1 MKKKI
6 FLFSLFICITSGFAQ
21 QKLKKADKLFADLA
35 YVDAAKA
42 YEEYLEDAKAP
53 GIETIMRVADSYY
66 YTSNNASALR
76 WYTKLNTIL
85 GDNMDDIYFN
95 RYLQTLRAN
104 EEYKK
109 ADEVLKKR
117 LEVKGDKKQIEKFLS
132 QKKYLDSINSA
143 TSLYTVN
150 NLSGVNSDKSDF
162 GATFYGNQMVFS
174 SSKDT
179 TKVGG
184 KLYSWNDQ
192 PYLELYVADRNA
204 SDGSLFNEKKFM
216 EKEQTRYHNAT
227 VAFMPDLK
235 TVYYA
240 ANTVKP
246 NDKLITDK
254 QGTGYFEIIKGE
266 IEGDTFSKT
275 QKLPFNGK
283 DYSVGHPA
291 VSADGKW
298 LFFVSD
304 MPGGYGQTDVYVA
317 KIFEDGRVGDPKN
330 LGDKINTAGREMF
343 PFINDSILYFSSD
356 GHYGMGGLDIFES
369 RLIKEAQFSEPKNLG
384 APVNSNLDD
393 FSYIIDQTK
402 TFGYFSSNR
411 KGGKGDDDIYYF
423 TRQEPVCKQ
432 LVSGKVIDAKYS
444 MPINEATVK
453 VYNEF
458 GDMLSSV
465 KTKINGTYSVEV
477 PCKSKLAIE
486 ASKEGHIASKKDLE
500 TSKKPDDETKNFDF
514 SLETPFKKEDDVIKV
529 DINPIYF
536 DYDKYAITPQAVVE
550 LDKVVY
556 AMQNFPDIV
565 IKIESHTDSRGKN
578 EYNLKL
584 SDNRAK
590 STRDYIISK
599 GIDPARIESAIGYG
613 ETRLKNKCSDG
624 VKCTEA
630 EHDINRRS
638 DFIVVKGLPEG
649 VIKE

>member
-1 MKKKI
+1 MKRKL

-42 YEEYLEDAKAP
+42 YEEYLEDAKSP
-53 GIETIMRVADSYY
+53 GTETIMRVADSYY

-85 GDNMDDIYFN
+85 GDNMDDVYFN
-95 RYLQTLRAN
+95 RYLQTLRSN

-117 LEVKGDKKQIEKFLS
+117 LEIKGDKKQIEKFLS
-132 QKKYLDSINSA
+132 QKKYLDSINAA
-143 TSLYTVN
+143 TSFYTVN

-179 TKVGG
+179 TKVGR

-246 NDKLITDK
+246 NDKLITNK
-254 QGTGYFEIIKGE
+254 QGTGNFEIIRAEINGE
-266 IEGDTFSKT
+266 EFSKV
-275 QKLPFNGK
+275 QKLPFDSK

-291 VSADGKW
+291 LSADGKW
-298 LFFVSD
+298 LFFASD
-304 MPGGYGQTDVYVA
+304 MPGGYGQTDIYVA
-317 KIFEDGRVGDPKN
+317 QVFDDGHVGDPKN

-343 PFINDSILYFSSD
+343 PFANDSILYFSSD

-369 RLIKEAQFSEPKNLG
+369 RLIKDTQFSEPKNLG
-384 APVNSNLDD
+384 KPVNSNLDD
-393 FSYIIDQTK
+393 FSYIIDTTR
-402 TFGYFSSNR
+402 TFGYLSSNR

-423 TRQEPVCKQ
+423 TRLEPPCKQ
-432 LVSGKVIDAKYS
+432 IVSGKVTDVKDNSPLAG
-444 MPINEATVK
+444 ATVK
-453 VYNEF
+453 ATSELEDVIKT
-458 GDMLSSV
+458 V
-465 KTKINGTYSVEV
+465 KTNKDGTYSMEV
-477 PCKSKLAIE
+477 PCKSKLSIE
-486 ASKEGHIASKKDLE
+486 ASIAEFKSEKKDLE
-500 TSKKPDDETKNFDF
+500 TSKKMDEETKNFDF
-514 SLETPFKKEDDVIKV
+514 ALLREFKGDTIDVK
-529 DINPIYF
+529 PIYF
-536 DYDKYAITPQAVVE
+536 DFDKYAITPKAVVE
-550 LDKVVY
+550 LERVV
-556 AMQNFPDIV
+556 AVMQKYPNIV
-565 IKIESHTDSRGKN
+565 IKIESHTDSRGKA
-578 EYNLKL
+578 EYNKIL

-590 STRDYIISK
+590 STRDYIISR
-599 GIDPARIESAIGYG
+599 GIDAARIESAIGYG
-613 ETRLKNKCSDG
+613 EERLKNGCSDG
-624 VKCTEA
+624 VICTDEQ
-630 EHDINRRS
+630 HDVNRRS
-638 DFIVVKGLPEG
+638 DFIVVRGLPEK
-649 VIKE
+649 VIVK